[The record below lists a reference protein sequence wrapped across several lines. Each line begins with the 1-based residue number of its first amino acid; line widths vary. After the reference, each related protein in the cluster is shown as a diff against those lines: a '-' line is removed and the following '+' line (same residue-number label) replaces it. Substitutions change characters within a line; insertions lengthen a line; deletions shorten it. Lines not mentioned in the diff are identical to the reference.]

1 MESLN
6 QEKNM
11 EMEKEEEKAAKRVID
26 FVVISKILLV
36 ISILGYSKESDI
48 LSNLYLSFRISSNV
62 KLSFMLNLP
71 CLVLLKLDIIAILPI
86 FLAMS

>member
-36 ISILGYSKESDI
+36 ISIVQVVLSAIGIVVMAVFLQKKMKDSKD
-48 LSNLYLSFRISSNV
+48 
-62 KLSFMLNLP
+62 
-71 CLVLLKLDIIAILPI
+71 KLDEAKKIIIRDL
-86 FLAMS
+86 LEQYSN

>member
-36 ISILGYSKESDI
+36 ISIVQVV
-48 LSNLYLSFRISSNV
+48 LSAIGIVVMAVFLQKKMKDTCL
-62 KLSFMLNLP
+62 KLSLI
-71 CLVLLKLDIIAILPI
+71 LL
-86 FLAMS
+86 M